1 MMLLDQYGK
10 PIDTKALA
18 AARRIQDRAKRID
31 SLSAS
36 YDAAANTVET
46 QKHWRY
52 ADNLSAAAANS
63 VSVRKTL
70 RERSRYECLENNS
83 FAKGIVLTLAND
95 TISTGPSLQVM
106 LPDSSA
112 SRMIEQKWRKWCKDV
127 RLASKLR
134 TARISKVID
143 GETILLK
150 GNNPRSKND
159 VKLDF
164 RVIESDQLATPFFA
178 DGLPNKIDGIEF
190 DDFGNPINYHILKGH
205 PGDRWPLNALEKED
219 VDPDDIIHL
228 FRAERPGQKRG
239 IPELTP
245 ALPLFAMLRRYTL
258 AVITAA
264 ENAADFSAILK
275 TQSNAFDSA
284 SDGIDDIDP
293 FDFVQI
299 DRGLMTS
306 LPKGWEMVQFDPKQP
321 TTTYTEFRNAILG
334 EIARTVHMPK
344 NKALA
349 DSSSYNYS
357 SGRLDH
363 QTYYEANAIE
373 RTQWEIEALDRIF
386 GWWLDEALMMDGY
399 LPAIEPMDEIPK
411 VWRWPPQRDVNPA
424 EIADV
429 NIELIRAGL
438 KTRQQY
444 LIEQNLD
451 PEAHAQQLLEEGW
464 VNPDIQPAPAGAA
477 PGAPGASGAPG
488 AAAQGAGAAEP
499 DASQPA
505 PTGEFANMSRLQLT
519 RNWRA
524 IEDTLGKIEEGIWTT
539 SRARVFLGSL
549 GLKES
554 TINNLVSEYE
564 LEDSAAK

>member
-18 AARRIQDRAKRID
+18 AARRVQDRAKRMD

-36 YDAAANTVET
+36 YDAAANTAET
-46 QKHWRY
+46 SKHWRY

-70 RERSRYECLENNS
+70 RERSRYECMENNS
-83 FAKGIVLTLAND
+83 FAKGVVLTLAND
-95 TISTGPSLQVM
+95 CISTGPSLQVM
-106 LPDSSA
+106 LPDTTA
-112 SRMIEQKWRKWCKDV
+112 SRMIEAKWRKWAKDV

-134 TARISKVID
+134 TARIAKVID
-143 GETILLK
+143 GETVILK

-159 VKLDF
+159 VKLDL
-164 RVIESDQLATPFFA
+164 RVIECDQLATPYFA
-178 DGLPNKIDGIEF
+178 DGLPNKVDGIEF
-190 DDFGNPINYHILKGH
+190 DDFGNPTVYHILKGH
-205 PGDRWPLNALEKED
+205 PGDRWPLDAFEKED

-228 FRAERPGQKRG
+228 FRAERPGQMRG

-321 TTTYTEFRNAILG
+321 VTTYTEFRNAILG
-334 EIARTVHMPK
+334 EIARCVHMPK
-344 NKALA
+344 NKVLA
-349 DSSSYNYS
+349 DSSGYNYS

-363 QTYYEANAIE
+363 QTYHESVAIE
-373 RTQWEIEALDRIF
+373 RSQWWEIEALDRIF
-386 GWWLDEALMMDGY
+386 GWWLDEALLMDGY
-399 LPAIEPMDEIPK
+399 LPAIEPTDEIPK

-444 LIEQNLD
+444 LIEQNID
-451 PEAHAQQLLEEGW
+451 PEAHAQQLVEEGW
-464 VNPDIQPAPAGAA
+464 VNPDRPPAPAGAA
-477 PGAPGASGAPG
+477 PGAPSASGAPG
-488 AAAQGAGAAEP
+488 AAAQSTGAAEP
-499 DASQPA
+499 DPSQPA

-564 LEDSAAK
+564 EQPA

>member
-1 MMLLDQYGK
+1 MILLDQYGK

-18 AARRIQDRAKRID
+18 AARRIQDRAKRMD

-134 TARISKVID
+134 TARVSKVID

-150 GNNPRSKND
+150 GTNRRSKND
-159 VKLDF
+159 VKLDI
-164 RVIESDQLATPFFA
+164 RVIECDQLATPFYA

-190 DDFGNPINYHILKGH
+190 DDFGNPTVYHVLKGH
-205 PGDRWPLNALEKED
+205 PGDRWPLQAFDKDD

-228 FRAERPGQKRG
+228 FRAERPGQMRG

-321 TTTYTEFRNAILG
+321 TTTYKEFRDAILN
-334 EIARTVHMPK
+334 EIARSVHMPS

-349 DSSSYNYS
+349 DSSKYNYS

-363 QTYYEANAIE
+363 QTYYESIAIE
-373 RTQWEIEALDRIF
+373 RSQWEVEALDRIF
-386 GWWLDEALMMDGY
+386 EWWLDEALMMDGY
-399 LPAIEPMDEIPK
+399 LPAIDAMDEIPK

-444 LIEQNLD
+444 LIEQNID
-451 PEAHAQQLLEEGW
+451 PEAHEQQLQEEGW
-464 VNPDIQPAPAGAA
+464 VNPDRPQAPATGVAQ
-477 PGAPGASGAPG
+477 GAPG
-488 AAAQGAGAAEP
+488 AAAGVQAESEP
-499 DASQPA
+499 DLGEPA

-524 IEDTLGKIEEGIWTT
+524 IDDTLNKIEQGVWTT
-539 SRARVFLGSL
+539 SRARVFLESL
-549 GLKES
+549 GLKER
-554 TINNLVSEYE
+554 TINNLLAEYE
-564 LEDSAAK
+564 EQPA

>member
-18 AARRIQDRAKRID
+18 VARRIQDRAKRMD

-134 TARISKVID
+134 TARVSKVID

-150 GNNPRSKND
+150 GTNRRSKND
-159 VKLDF
+159 VKLDI
-164 RVIESDQLATPFFA
+164 RVIECDQLATPFYA

-190 DDFGNPINYHILKGH
+190 DDFGNPTVYHVLKGH
-205 PGDRWPLNALEKED
+205 PGDRFPLQAWDKTD

-228 FRAERPGQKRG
+228 FRAERPGQMRG

-321 TTTYTEFRNAILG
+321 TTTYKEFRDAILN
-334 EIARTVHMPK
+334 EIARSVHMPS

-349 DSSSYNYS
+349 DSSKYNYS

-363 QTYYEANAIE
+363 QTYYESIAIE
-373 RTQWEIEALDRIF
+373 RSQWEVEALDRIF
-386 GWWLDEALMMDGY
+386 EWWLDEALMMDGY
-399 LPAIEPMDEIPK
+399 LPAIDPMDEIPK

-438 KTRQQY
+438 KTRQQF
-444 LIEQNLD
+444 LIEQNID
-451 PEAHAQQLLEEGW
+451 PEAHEQQLQEEGW
-464 VNPDIQPAPAGAA
+464 VNPDRPQAPATGVA
-477 PGAPGASGAPG
+477 PGAPGT
-488 AAAQGAGAAEP
+488 AAGVQTESEP
-499 DASQPA
+499 DLGEPA

-524 IEDTLGKIEEGIWTT
+524 IDDTLNKIEQGVWTT
-539 SRARVFLGSL
+539 SRARVFLESI
-549 GLKES
+549 GLKER
-554 TINNLVSEYE
+554 TINNLLAEYE
-564 LEDSAAK
+564 EQPA

>member
-1 MMLLDQYGK
+1 MILLDQYGK
-10 PIDTKALA
+10 PIDTKAMA
-18 AARRIQDRAKRID
+18 AARRIQDRAKRMD

-134 TARISKVID
+134 TARVSKVID

-150 GNNPRSKND
+150 GTNRRSKND
-159 VKLDF
+159 VKLDI
-164 RVIESDQLATPFFA
+164 RVIECDQLATPFYA

-190 DDFGNPINYHILKGH
+190 DDFGNPTVYHVLKGH
-205 PGDRWPLNALEKED
+205 PGDRFPLQAWDKTD

-228 FRAERPGQKRG
+228 FRAERPGQMRG

-321 TTTYTEFRNAILG
+321 TTTYKEFRDAILN
-334 EIARTVHMPK
+334 EIARSVHMPS

-349 DSSSYNYS
+349 DSSKYNYS

-363 QTYYEANAIE
+363 QTYYESIAIE
-373 RTQWEIEALDRIF
+373 RSQWEVEALDRIF
-386 GWWLDEALMMDGY
+386 EWWLDEALMMDGY
-399 LPAIEPMDEIPK
+399 LPAIDAMDEIPK

-444 LIEQNLD
+444 LIEQNID
-451 PEAHAQQLLEEGW
+451 PEAHEQQLQEEGW
-464 VNPDIQPAPAGAA
+464 VNPDRPQAPAAGVT
-477 PGAPGASGAPG
+477 PGAS
-488 AAAQGAGAAEP
+488 AAAAGVQAESEP
-499 DASQPA
+499 DLGEPA

-524 IEDTLGKIEEGIWTT
+524 IDDTLNKIEQGVWTT
-539 SRARVFLGSL
+539 SRARVFLESI
-549 GLKES
+549 GLKER
-554 TINNLVSEYE
+554 TINNLLAEYE
-564 LEDSAAK
+564 EQPA

>member
-1 MMLLDQYGK
+1 MLLDQYGK

-18 AARRIQDRAKRID
+18 SARRIQDRAKRMD

-36 YDAAANTVET
+36 YDAAANTAET

-106 LPDSSA
+106 LSDASA

-134 TARISKVID
+134 TAWVSKVID
-143 GETILLK
+143 GETIILK

-159 VKLDF
+159 VKLDL
-164 RVIESDQLATPFFA
+164 RVIECDQLATPYYA

-190 DDFGNPINYHILKGH
+190 DDFGNPTVYHILKGH
-205 PGDRWPLNALEKED
+205 PGDRWPLDAFEKLD

-228 FRAERPGQKRG
+228 FRAERPGQMRG

-321 TTTYTEFRNAILG
+321 VTTYTEFRNAVLG
-334 EIARTVHMPK
+334 EIARSVHMPK
-344 NKALA
+344 NKVLA
-349 DSSSYNYS
+349 DSSGYN
-357 SGRLDH
+357 
-363 QTYYEANAIE
+363 
-373 RTQWEIEALDRIF
+373 
-386 GWWLDEALMMDGY
+386 
-399 LPAIEPMDEIPK
+399 
-411 VWRWPPQRDVNPA
+411 
-424 EIADV
+424 
-429 NIELIRAGL
+429 
-438 KTRQQY
+438 
-444 LIEQNLD
+444 
-451 PEAHAQQLLEEGW
+451 
-464 VNPDIQPAPAGAA
+464 
-477 PGAPGASGAPG
+477 
-488 AAAQGAGAAEP
+488 
-499 DASQPA
+499 
-505 PTGEFANMSRLQLT
+505 
-519 RNWRA
+519 
-524 IEDTLGKIEEGIWTT
+524 
-539 SRARVFLGSL
+539 
-549 GLKES
+549 
-554 TINNLVSEYE
+554 
-564 LEDSAAK
+564 

>member
-18 AARRIQDRAKRID
+18 AARRIQDRAKRMD

-106 LPDSSA
+106 LSDASA

-134 TARISKVID
+134 TARMSKVID
-143 GETILLK
+143 GETIILK

-159 VKLDF
+159 VKLDL
-164 RVIESDQLATPFFA
+164 RVIECDQLATPYYA

-190 DDFGNPINYHILKGH
+190 DDFGNPTVYHILKGH
-205 PGDRWPLNALEKED
+205 PGDRWPLDAFEKLD

-228 FRAERPGQKRG
+228 FRAERPGQMRG

-321 TTTYTEFRNAILG
+321 VTTYTEFRNAVLG
-334 EIARTVHMPK
+334 EIARSVHMPK
-344 NKALA
+344 NKVLA
-349 DSSSYNYS
+349 DSSGYNYS

-363 QTYYEANAIE
+363 QTYHESNAIE
-373 RTQWEIEALDRIF
+373 RSQWEVEALDRIF

-399 LPAIEPMDEIPK
+399 LPALEPMDEVPK

-444 LIEQNLD
+444 LIEQNID
-451 PEAHAQQLLEEGW
+451 PEAHAQQLIEEGW
-464 VNPDIQPAPAGAA
+464 VNPDLPPAPAGAA
-477 PGAPGASGAPG
+477 PGAPSASGAPG
-488 AAAQGAGAAEP
+488 SVAQGTGTAEP

-524 IEDTLGKIEEGIWTT
+524 IEDTLGKLEEGSWTT

-564 LEDSAAK
+564 EQPA

>member
-18 AARRIQDRAKRID
+18 AARRIQDRARRID

-36 YDAAANTVET
+36 YDAAANTAET

-106 LPDSSA
+106 LKDSAA

-134 TARISKVID
+134 TARVSKVID

-150 GNNPRSKND
+150 GTNKRSRND

-164 RVIESDQLATPFFA
+164 RVIECDQLATPFYA
-178 DGLPNKIDGIEF
+178 DGMPNKVDGIEF
-190 DDFGNPINYHILKGH
+190 DDFGNPTVYHILKGH
-205 PGDRWPLNALEKED
+205 PGDRFPLQAFDKDD

-228 FRAERPGQKRG
+228 FRAERPGQMRG

-321 TTTYTEFRNAILG
+321 TTTYKEFRDAILN
-334 EIARTVHMPK
+334 EIARSVHMPS

-349 DSSSYNYS
+349 DSSKYNYS

-363 QTYYEANAIE
+363 QTYYESIAIE
-373 RTQWEIEALDRIF
+373 RSQWEVEALDRIF
-386 GWWLDEALMMDGY
+386 EWWLDEALMMDGY
-399 LPAIEPMDEIPK
+399 LPAIDPVDEIPK

-438 KTRQQY
+438 KTRQQF
-444 LIEQNLD
+444 LIEQNID
-451 PEAHAQQLLEEGW
+451 PEAHEQQLQEEGW
-464 VNPDIQPAPAGAA
+464 VNPDRPQASVSGVA
-477 PGAPGASGAPG
+477 PGAP
-488 AAAQGAGAAEP
+488 AAAAGVQAEGES
-499 DASQPA
+499 DLGEAA

-524 IEDTLGKIEEGIWTT
+524 IDDTLNKIEQGVWTT
-539 SRARVFLGSL
+539 SRARVFLESI
-549 GLKES
+549 GLKER
-554 TINNLVSEYE
+554 TINNLLDEYE
-564 LEDSAAK
+564 EQPA

>member
-1 MMLLDQYGK
+1 M
-10 PIDTKALA
+10 PPPA
-18 AARRIQDRAKRID
+18 
-31 SLSAS
+31 
-36 YDAAANTVET
+36 ET

-95 TISTGPSLQVM
+95 TISTGPSLQVQ
-106 LPDSSA
+106 LKDSAA

-127 RLASKLR
+127 RLASKFR
-134 TARISKVID
+134 TARVSKVID

-150 GNNPRSKND
+150 GTNRRSKND

-164 RVIESDQLATPFFA
+164 RVVECDQLATPFYA
-178 DGLPNKIDGIEF
+178 DGLPNKVDGIEF
-190 DDFGNPINYHILKGH
+190 DDFGNPTVYHILKGH
-205 PGDRWPLNALEKED
+205 PGDRFPLQAFDKDD

-228 FRAERPGQKRG
+228 FRAERPGQMRG

-284 SDGIDDIDP
+284 SDGIDDIEP

-321 TTTYTEFRNAILG
+321 TTTYKEFRDAILN
-334 EIARTVHMPK
+334 EIARSVHMPS

-349 DSSSYNYS
+349 DSSKYNYS

-363 QTYYEANAIE
+363 QTYYESIAIE
-373 RTQWEIEALDRIF
+373 RSQWEVEALDRIF
-386 GWWLDEALMMDGY
+386 EWWLDEALMMDGY
-399 LPAIEPMDEIPK
+399 LPAIDPMDEIPK

-438 KTRQQY
+438 KTRQQF
-444 LIEQNLD
+444 LIEQNID
-451 PEAHAQQLLEEGW
+451 PEAHEQQLQEEGW
-464 VNPDIQPAPAGAA
+464 VNPDRPQAPATGVA
-477 PGAPGASGAPG
+477 PGAP
-488 AAAQGAGAAEP
+488 AAAAGVQAESEP
-499 DASQPA
+499 DLGETA

-524 IEDTLGKIEEGIWTT
+524 IDDTLNKIEQGVWTT
-539 SRARVFLGSL
+539 SRARVFLESI
-549 GLKES
+549 GLKER
-554 TINNLVSEYE
+554 TINNLLAEYE
-564 LEDSAAK
+564 EQPA

>member
-18 AARRIQDRAKRID
+18 ASRRIQDRAKRMD

-36 YDAAANTVET
+36 YDAAANTAET
-46 QKHWRY
+46 SKHWRY

-95 TISTGPSLQVM
+95 CISTGPSLQVM
-106 LPDSSA
+106 LPDAAA
-112 SRMIEQKWRKWCKDV
+112 SRMIEAKWRKWCKDV
-127 RLASKLR
+127 RLAAKLR

-143 GETILLK
+143 GETIILK
-150 GNNPRSKND
+150 GNNSRSKND
-159 VKLDF
+159 VKLDL
-164 RVIESDQLATPFFA
+164 RVIECDQLATPYYA
-178 DGLPNKIDGIEF
+178 DGLPNKVDGIEF
-190 DDFGNPINYHILKGH
+190 DDFGNPTVYHILKGH
-205 PGDRWPLNALEKED
+205 PGDRWPLHALEKTD

-228 FRAERPGQKRG
+228 FRAERPGQQRG

-321 TTTYTEFRNAILG
+321 VTTYTEFRNAILG

-373 RTQWEIEALDRIF
+373 RVQWEIEALDRIF

-399 LPAIEPMDEIPK
+399 LPALEPMDEIPK

-424 EIADV
+424 EISAV
-429 NIELIRAGL
+429 NIELIQAGL

-444 LIEQNLD
+444 LIEQNID
-451 PEAHAQQLLEEGW
+451 PEAHAQQLIEEGW
-464 VNPDIQPAPAGAA
+464 VNPDIPPAPAGAA
-477 PGAPGASGAPG
+477 PGATGASGAPG
-488 AAAQGAGAAEP
+488 AAAQGTGAAEP
-499 DASQPA
+499 DPSQPA

-519 RNWRA
+519 RNTRA
-524 IEDTLGKIEEGIWTT
+524 IDDTLNKLDQGVWSS
-539 SRARVFLGSL
+539 SRARVFLESL
-549 GLKES
+549 GLKER
-554 TINNLVSEYE
+554 TIDNLLAEYE
-564 LEDSAAK
+564 EQPA

>member
-18 AARRIQDRAKRID
+18 AARRIQDRAKRMD

-36 YDAAANTVET
+36 YDAAANTAET

-63 VSVRKTL
+63 VSVRRTL

-134 TARISKVID
+134 TAWVSKVID
-143 GETILLK
+143 GETIILK

-159 VKLDF
+159 VKLDL
-164 RVIESDQLATPFFA
+164 RIIECDQLATPYYA

-190 DDFGNPINYHILKGH
+190 DDFGNPIKYHILKGH
-205 PGDRWPLNALEKED
+205 PGDRWPLDAFEKED

-228 FRAERPGQKRG
+228 FRAERPGQMRG

-334 EIARTVHMPK
+334 EIARCVHMPK
-344 NKALA
+344 NKILA
-349 DSSSYNYS
+349 DSSGYNYS

-363 QTYYEANAIE
+363 QTYYESVAISRYQGE
-373 RTQWEIEALDRIF
+373 VEALDRIF

-399 LPAIEPMDEIPK
+399 LPALEPMDEIPK

-444 LIEQNLD
+444 LIEQNID
-451 PEAHAQQLLEEGW
+451 PEAHAQQLIEEGW
-464 VNPDIQPAPAGAA
+464 VNPDRPPAPAGAA
-477 PGAPGASGAPG
+477 PGAPSASGAPG
-488 AAAQGAGAAEP
+488 AAAQGTGAAEP

-539 SRARVFLGSL
+539 SRAKVFLGSL

-564 LEDSAAK
+564 EQPA

>member
-1 MMLLDQYGK
+1 MLLLDQYGK

-18 AARRIQDRAKRID
+18 AARRIADRQRKNE

-112 SRMIEQKWRKWCKDV
+112 SRAIEQKWRKWCKDV
-127 RLASKLR
+127 KLASKLR
-134 TARISKVID
+134 TARIAKVID
-143 GETILLK
+143 GETVILK
-150 GNNPRSKND
+150 GTNRKSKNP

-164 RVIESDQLATPFFA
+164 RVIECDQLATPFYA
-178 DGLPNKIDGIEF
+178 DGLPNKVDGIEF
-190 DDFGNPINYHILKGH
+190 DDFGNPTLYHVLKGH
-205 PGDRWPLNALEKED
+205 PGDRWPMKAFAKTD

-228 FRAERPGQKRG
+228 YRAERPGQMRG

-321 TTTYTEFRNAILG
+321 TTTYKEFRDAILN
-334 EIARTVHMPK
+334 EIARSVHMPS

-349 DSSSYNYS
+349 DSSKYNYS

-363 QTYYEANAIE
+363 QTYYESIAIE
-373 RTQWEIEALDRIF
+373 RSQWEVECLDRIF
-386 GWWLDEALMMDGY
+386 EWWLDEALMLDGF
-399 LPAIEPMDEIPK
+399 LPGFDAVDEMPK

-429 NIELIRAGL
+429 NIALIDAGL
-438 KTRQQY
+438 KTRQQF
-444 LIEQNLD
+444 LIEQNID
-451 PEAHAQQLLEEGW
+451 PEAHQQQLEEEGW
-464 VNPDIQPAPAGAA
+464 VDPKKIEASKLAQSAPAA
-477 PGAPGASGAPG
+477 PTDPTAQASDT
-488 AAAQGAGAAEP
+488 P
-499 DASQPA
+499 DPSEPA

-519 RNWRA
+519 RNMRA
-524 IEDTLGKIEEGIWTT
+524 IDDTLTKLDEGIWTPK
-539 SRARVFLGSL
+539 RARVVLESL
-549 GLKES
+549 GLKER
-554 TINNLVSEYE
+554 TIANLLEEYE
-564 LEDSAAK
+564 QAA

>member
-18 AARRIQDRAKRID
+18 AARRIQEQAKRMD

-70 RERSRYECLENNS
+70 RQRSRYECLENNS
-83 FAKGIVLTLAND
+83 FAKGIVLTLSND

-106 LPDSSA
+106 LPDTSA
-112 SRMIEQKWRKWCKDV
+112 SRIIEQKWRKWSKDV

-143 GETILLK
+143 GETIILK
-150 GNNPRSKND
+150 GNNTRSKND
-159 VKLDF
+159 VKLDI
-164 RVIESDQLATPFFA
+164 RVLECDQLSTPFYV

-190 DDFGNPINYHILKGH
+190 DDFGNPTIYHVLKGH
-205 PGDRWPLNALEKED
+205 PGDRWPISAFQKID
-219 VDPDDIIHL
+219 VEPDDIIHL
-228 FRAERPGQKRG
+228 FRAERPGQHRG

-321 TTTYTEFRNAILG
+321 TTTYREFRDAILG
-334 EIARTVHMPK
+334 EIARSVHMPS

-349 DSSSYNYS
+349 DSSKYNYS

-363 QTYYEANAIE
+363 QTYYESIAIE
-373 RTQWEIEALDRIF
+373 RSQWEVECLDRIF
-386 GWWLDEALMMDGY
+386 EWWLDEALMMDGY
-399 LPAIEPMDEIPK
+399 LPAIEPIDEIPK

-444 LIEQNLD
+444 LIEQNVD
-451 PEAHAQQLLEEGW
+451 PEAHAQQLIEEGW
-464 VNPDIQPAPAGAA
+464 VNPDIPPAPALAV
-477 PGAPGASGAPG
+477 PGAPGAPG
-488 AAAQGAGAAEP
+488 AAAQGTGAAEP

-519 RNWRA
+519 RNTRA
-524 IEDTLGKIEEGIWTT
+524 IDDTLNKIEQGVWTT
-539 SRARVFLGSL
+539 SRARVFLESL
-549 GLKES
+549 GMKER
-554 TINNLVSEYE
+554 TINNLLAEYE
-564 LEDSAAK
+564 EQPA

>member
-18 AARRIQDRAKRID
+18 AARRVEDRAKRID

-70 RERSRYECLENNS
+70 RQRSRYECLENNS
-83 FAKGIVLTLAND
+83 FAKGIVLTLSND

-106 LPDSSA
+106 LPDTSA
-112 SRMIEQKWRKWCKDV
+112 SRIIEQKWRKWSKDV

-143 GETILLK
+143 GETIILK
-150 GNNPRSKND
+150 GNNTRSKND
-159 VKLDF
+159 VKLDI
-164 RVIESDQLATPFFA
+164 RVLECDQLSTPFYV

-190 DDFGNPINYHILKGH
+190 DDFGNPTIYHVLKGH
-205 PGDRWPLNALEKED
+205 PGDRWPISAFQKID
-219 VDPDDIIHL
+219 VEPDDIIHL
-228 FRAERPGQKRG
+228 FRAERPGQHRG

-321 TTTYTEFRNAILG
+321 TTTYREFRDAILG
-334 EIARTVHMPK
+334 EIARSVHMPS

-349 DSSSYNYS
+349 DSSKYNYS

-363 QTYYEANAIE
+363 QTYYESIAIE
-373 RTQWEIEALDRIF
+373 RSQWEVECLDRIF
-386 GWWLDEALMMDGY
+386 EWWLDEALMMDGY
-399 LPAIEPMDEIPK
+399 LPAIEPLDEIPK

-429 NIELIRAGL
+429 NIELIRSGL

-444 LIEQNLD
+444 LIEQNID
-451 PEAHAQQLLEEGW
+451 PEAHAQQLIEEGW
-464 VNPDIQPAPAGAA
+464 VNPDIPPAPAVAV
-477 PGAPGASGAPG
+477 PGAPGAPG
-488 AAAQGAGAAEP
+488 AAAQGIGAAEP
-499 DASQPA
+499 DAIQPA

-519 RNWRA
+519 RNTRA
-524 IEDTLGKIEEGIWTT
+524 IDDTLNKIEQGVWTT
-539 SRARVFLGSL
+539 SRARVFLESL
-549 GLKES
+549 GMKER
-554 TINNLVSEYE
+554 TINNLLAEYE
-564 LEDSAAK
+564 EQPA

>member
-1 MMLLDQYGK
+1 MILLDQYGK

-18 AARRIQDRAKRID
+18 AARRIQDRAKRMD

-106 LPDSSA
+106 LKDSAA

-134 TARISKVID
+134 TARVSKVID

-150 GNNPRSKND
+150 GTNRRSKND

-164 RVIESDQLATPFFA
+164 RVIECDQLATPFYA
-178 DGLPNKIDGIEF
+178 DGMPNKVDGIEF
-190 DDFGNPINYHILKGH
+190 DDFGNPTVYHILKGH
-205 PGDRWPLNALEKED
+205 PGDRFPLQAFDKDD

-228 FRAERPGQKRG
+228 FRAERPGQMRG

-321 TTTYTEFRNAILG
+321 TTTYKEFRDAILN
-334 EIARTVHMPK
+334 EIARSVHMPS

-349 DSSSYNYS
+349 DSSKYNYS

-363 QTYYEANAIE
+363 QTYYESIAIE
-373 RTQWEIEALDRIF
+373 RSQWEVEALDRIF
-386 GWWLDEALMMDGY
+386 EWWLDEALMMDGY
-399 LPAIEPMDEIPK
+399 LPAIDPMDEIPK

-444 LIEQNLD
+444 LIEQNID
-451 PEAHAQQLLEEGW
+451 PEAHEQQLQEEGW
-464 VNPDIQPAPAGAA
+464 VNPDRLQAPAAGVT
-477 PGAPGASGAPG
+477 PGAP
-488 AAAQGAGAAEP
+488 AAAAGVQAESEP
-499 DASQPA
+499 DSGEPA

-524 IEDTLGKIEEGIWTT
+524 IDDTLNKIEQGVWTT
-539 SRARVFLGSL
+539 SRARVFLESI
-549 GLKES
+549 GLKER
-554 TINNLVSEYE
+554 TINNLLAEYE
-564 LEDSAAK
+564 EQPA